1 MTLLAFSADPVGSS
15 TGALNASK
23 RPTVGETVMP
33 GPGPILREI
42 HRLRRSIHDLESAS
56 ENGPRQLKAQQNKIA
71 KDEENVKKAQEIVKQ
86 SKVHIHEKEVSI
98 KATQA
103 EIAKY
108 EKQLG
113 EISTKK
119 EYDAL
124 RSEIAKAK
132 AGIQK
137 IEDAILELMIEGDD
151 KAKLVPEAEKAVK
164 KAKDDLVQ
172 FERDLEERLK
182 RYAVEKTRAA
192 LDLKNVEASL
202 PEDVKVHYHRLA
214 GLQGEDCIAA
224 VEGQTCTACYTD
236 VTAQMANELLRG
248 AWVLCKSC
256 GRILYSAAQG

>member
-1 MTLLAFSADPVGSS
+1 
-15 TGALNASK
+15 
-23 RPTVGETVMP
+23 MP

-42 HRLRRSIHDLESAS
+42 HRLRRNIVELTSAA

-98 KATQA
+98 KATQT

-124 RSEIAKAK
+124 RSEIAKSREHIK
-132 AGIQK
+132 K
-137 IEDAILELMIEGDD
+137 IEDGILELMLESDE

-164 KAKDDLVQ
+164 KAKDDLAQ
-172 FERDLEERLK
+172 FERDLQEKLQRWAEEKAR
-182 RYAVEKTRAA
+182 AVEE
-192 LDLKNVEASL
+192 LKKVEASL
-202 PEDVKVHYHRLA
+202 PDDVKIHYDRLVSYK
-214 GLQGEDCIAA
+214 GDETIAS

-236 VTAQMANELLRG
+236 VTAQMANELMRG
-248 AWVLCKSC
+248 EWVLCKSC
-256 GRILYSAAQG
+256 GRILYSAKEGSGL

>member
-1 MTLLAFSADPVGSS
+1 
-15 TGALNASK
+15 
-23 RPTVGETVMP
+23 MP

-42 HRLRRSIHDLESAS
+42 HRLRRQIAEVTSAA

-71 KDEENVKKAQEIVKQ
+71 KDEENVKKAHEIVKQ

-98 KATQA
+98 KATQT
-103 EIAKY
+103 EITKY

-124 RSEIAKAK
+124 RSEIHKAK
-132 AGIQK
+132 EGIRK
-137 IEDAILELMIEGDD
+137 IEDDILELMLESDE

-172 FERDLEERLK
+172 FERDLQEKLL
-182 RYAVEKTRAA
+182 RYAEEKARA
-192 LDLKNVEASL
+192 LEELKKIEASL
-202 PEDVKVHYHRLA
+202 PDDIKVHYDRLMSFK
-214 GLQGEDCIAA
+214 GEESIAA

-248 AWVLCKSC
+248 DWVLCKSC
-256 GRILYSAAQG
+256 GRILYSAKEG

>member
-1 MTLLAFSADPVGSS
+1 
-15 TGALNASK
+15 
-23 RPTVGETVMP
+23 MP

-42 HRLRRSIHDLESAS
+42 HRLRRNIAELTSAT

-71 KDEENVKKAQEIVKQ
+71 KDEESVKKAQEIVKQ

-98 KATQA
+98 KATQT
-103 EIAKY
+103 EIAKH

-132 AGIQK
+132 EGIRK
-137 IEDAILELMIEGDD
+137 IEDAILELMLESDE
-151 KAKLVPEAEKAVK
+151 KAQVVPEAEKAVK
-164 KAKDDLVQ
+164 KAKEDLVQ
-172 FERDLEERLK
+172 FERDLAEKLQ
-182 RYAVEKTRAA
+182 RYAAETTRAVEE
-192 LDLKNVEASL
+192 LKKVEATL
-202 PEDVKVHYHRLA
+202 PDDIKIHYDRLVNFKGEESIA
-214 GLQGEDCIAA
+214 G

-256 GRILYSAAQG
+256 GRILYSAQG